1 MVNSSPRSKFLNKLV
16 VSDDVRGVCSWMN
29 WLLLIVF
36 FLLIQL
42 IFLNVFFF
50 NLPPFLLGILLCYIV
65 LLFSILP
72 STCLL
77 SSLVLE
83 FLSPFPQLSYFLGI
97 KVAENTVRGL
107 FHINAARKAAVM
119 HLMRW

>member
-1 MVNSSPRSKFLNKLV
+1 MFLDELVTSDSVLPIDTVNLPQ
-16 VSDDVRGVCSWMN
+16 C
-29 WLLLIVF
+29 
-36 FLLIQL
+36 
-42 IFLNVFFF
+42 FFF

-65 LLFSILP
+65 LLFSISQ

-97 KVAENTVRGL
+97 KVAENTVQRSSP
-107 FHINAARKAAVM
+107 H
-119 HLMRW
+119 